1 MKDDIGGKIMKE
13 IFRLTAKTYSYL
25 MADGSEGKK
34 AEITK
39 KCVIK
44 ITFQFED
51 YKNCLGAT
59 ELENKID
66 NLEKSKVNVDNL
78 QENHK

>member
-34 AEITK
+34 AEMTK

-44 ITFQFED
+44 RAFRFED
-51 YKNCLGAT
+51 YKNCLGT
-59 ELENKID
+59 TQYENKID
-66 NLEKSKVNVDNL
+66 NLEKN
-78 QENHK
+78 

>member
-13 IFRLTAKTYSYL
+13 IFRLTAKAYSYL

-34 AEITK
+34 AEMTK

-44 ITFQFED
+44 RALRFED
-51 YKNCLGAT
+51 YK
-59 ELENKID
+59 I
-66 NLEKSKVNVDNL
+66 V
-78 QENHK
+78 